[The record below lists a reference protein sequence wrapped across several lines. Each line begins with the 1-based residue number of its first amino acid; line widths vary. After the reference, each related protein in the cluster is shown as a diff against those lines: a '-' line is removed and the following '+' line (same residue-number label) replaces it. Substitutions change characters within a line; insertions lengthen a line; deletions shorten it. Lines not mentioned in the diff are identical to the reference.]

1 MGAAQRAVV
10 IGASLAGLVAA
21 RVLRDHFDEVLIVE
35 RDHLPNG
42 PEPRSG
48 VPQSRHIH
56 VLLVRGARIL
66 EELFPGFRD
75 ELIQGGAP
83 TVAWPSEVL
92 WLAPAG
98 WVQRTGTSVELIS
111 ASRDFLDWT
120 VRQRVLGNN
129 GARVLEGHDVVAL
142 LASDRR
148 ARVTGVTV
156 RSRADDTK
164 SDLEADL
171 VVDASGRNSQA
182 PAWLGTLGY
191 PPPRDSVV
199 NAFLGYASRV
209 YVPPDGIERD
219 WKAILLT
226 SRPPDVTRSG
236 GLFPLNGGLWH
247 VTLAGVGRDYP
258 PTDESG
264 FIEFARTLRSS
275 VLYDAL
281 ADAIPVTSVSGY
293 RRTENQL
300 RHFDRM
306 SSFPDRIRR
315 ARRRGIHV
323 QSGVRAR
330 HERRWPVGSPASA
343 MAAGRRHVRFVPER
357 ACQGSGDAL
366 AARDKRGLPIP
377 DDRGC
382 PAQRVNEADAPIR
395 RPRDGRRHG
404 RQPCAGQVHWGR
416 APDRTTVSLVPP
428 AHHGPRSP
436 RSASEV
442 AGDATTSSVVIELY
456 SEMGGLT
463 PGHARSQTQG
473 DTNGRTTSRTPASAL
488 RHASGA
494 DPARPARRR
503 RPDNWGPLEPL
514 YPSGIGRSLIESECA
529 AMSAA
534 GCLVAIATAPSP
546 RDTRPAST

>member
-1 MGAAQRAVV
+1 MACPRRLGAAHRHLRRADL
-10 IGASLAGLVAA
+10 SLA
-21 RVLRDHFDEVLIVE
+21 R
-35 RDHLPNG
+35 
-42 PEPRSG
+42 
-48 VPQSRHIH
+48 
-56 VLLVRGARIL
+56 
-66 EELFPGFRD
+66 
-75 ELIQGGAP
+75 
-83 TVAWPSEVL
+83 
-92 WLAPAG
+92 
-98 WVQRTGTSVELIS
+98 
-111 ASRDFLDWT
+111 FLDWT
-120 VRQRVLGNN
+120 VRQRVLANN

-247 VTLAGVGRDYP
+247 VTLAAVCRDYP

-306 SSFPDRIRR
+306 SSFPNGFVVLGD
-315 ARRRGIHV
+315 AASTFNPVYGQGMSV
-323 QSGVRAR
+323 AGLSGLLLQQ
-330 HERRWPVGSPASA
+330 WLQ
-343 MAAGRRHVRFVPER
+343 AGRHVRFVPER

-404 RQPCAGQVHWGR
+404 RQPC
-416 APDRTTVSLVPP
+416 
-428 AHHGPRSP
+428 
-436 RSASEV
+436 V
-442 AGDATTSSVVIELY
+442 AG
-456 SEMGGLT
+456 
-463 PGHARSQTQG
+463 
-473 DTNGRTTSRTPASAL
+473 
-488 RHASGA
+488 
-494 DPARPARRR
+494 
-503 RPDNWGPLEPL
+503 
-514 YPSGIGRSLIESECA
+514 SLGSC
-529 AMSAA
+529 
-534 GCLVAIATAPSP
+534 T
-546 RDTRPAST
+546 